1 MSMVVAGL
9 VGGAASVV
17 TGIIGMGDARS
28 AQRAAAAR
36 AAAIQKQLDTL
47 EQNRQAVINP
57 YSGVKDLSTMAK
69 DLSGMI
75 SNPYANL
82 GVATQAAKF
91 EAEQIDLSLANTLD
105 TLRETGSSAGGATA
119 LAMAALKSKQGISA
133 SIEQQEAQNE
143 KLRAQGEQQL
153 QQLKMSEAQR
163 LQGIQI
169 SEGQRMQEAGAA
181 GKAFMFQTQ
190 EQRDIAKLNRLSS
203 QLGGAQTQQ
212 MQAGADYTG
221 ALTGMVGGLTSM
233 AGSFMNAWGNA
244 NRTSGTN
251 QANEEL
257 LGGNNAGKGVNSLTA
272 SGLYYNEPLVPQSQL
287 PGIYP
292 QAPTGYVEP
301 FENNNSFYPR

>member
-9 VGGAASVV
+9 IGGAASIAS
-17 TGIIGMGDARS
+17 GIIGMGNARA

-36 AAAIQKQLDTL
+36 AAAVQAQLDSL
-47 EQNRQAVINP
+47 ERSRQAVINP
-57 YSGVKDLSTMAK
+57 YSGVTDLSSMAK
-69 DLSGMI
+69 DLSSMV

-133 SIEQQEAQNE
+133 NLEKQEAENE
-143 KLRAQGEQQL
+143 RLKAQGQQQM

-169 SEGQRMQEAGAA
+169 SEGQRLQQAQAQ

-190 EQRDIAKLNRLSS
+190 EERDIAKLNRLSS
-203 QLGGAQTQQ
+203 QLGGYQTQQ

-233 AGSFMNAWGNA
+233 AGAAMNAYGNA
-244 NRTSGTN
+244 HRASGTT
-251 QANEEL
+251 QANAEL
-257 LGGNNAGKGVNSLTA
+257 
-272 SGLYYNEPLVPQSQL
+272 
-287 PGIYP
+287 
-292 QAPTGYVEP
+292 
-301 FENNNSFYPR
+301 NNNGFGNFSAPMTSVPPTIGFTPTYSYSNQPTNLPATQPVPFYSYGSEWGG